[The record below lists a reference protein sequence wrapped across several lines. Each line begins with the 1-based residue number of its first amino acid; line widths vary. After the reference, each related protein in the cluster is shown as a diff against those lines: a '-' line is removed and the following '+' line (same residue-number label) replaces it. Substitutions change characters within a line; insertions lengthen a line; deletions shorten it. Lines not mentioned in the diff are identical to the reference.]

1 MNSLSKKQKT
11 HTLLTIVILVLM
23 ILTMTGLS
31 FLMVQRSK
39 SLIMNETQRYL
50 SELSKQTS
58 TRVEQNI
65 ARNMSQLREVSSN
78 LSQVA
83 TNDAIGQKII
93 DTSLEENGFSWIGY
107 VNQKG
112 TLYIKDHTSVNIGKL
127 DVVRDAMHKQQ
138 SGVSKQLEQLYGED
152 GILYAVPFYVK
163 GETKGAMVAWNSTA
177 DLQLLSDTDTFNGVG
192 FSYIISQNGEFIMH
206 SSNRYAVFQEQG
218 FYESIEDVADIDRG
232 SSLHTMMADLQAR
245 KSGTLHYTVHKDVRG
260 ESEERTLYYTPLQEG
275 SWYLLSIAPSMIYAE
290 NIQGFT
296 NFSVMINV
304 FIFLVFGILIIY
316 ILFSNN
322 KFNKEIYRV
331 AYVDPITGGFTAP
344 RFEKE
349 LQRLLSDFHP
359 FAFVSLDIRKF
370 KLINDSFGSG
380 DGDRVLHYVHGC
392 LQSIL
397 KSDEFVARISSDTY
411 NLILQTTDA
420 AEIRRRLEDVTE
432 AVNSYNQTR
441 EHTYYLPLDCGVYI
455 VTDRSIDIVNIRD
468 RANTARK
475 NNKNRT
481 GRYVCSCVFYDDLD
495 RVQMLKEKK
504 MENTMEQA
512 LASGEFIVYLQPKI
526 NLAKSEIVGAEA
538 LVRWNS
544 PKDGLISPGEFIPF
558 FEKNGFIV
566 KLDLYVFDC
575 VCRLLKDWNARGI
588 KAVPISVNL
597 SRNHLSDPQFLERF
611 EAIQKKYGVAS
622 SLLEFELTETVVFEN
637 LELLKNVIEQIH
649 AAGFQCSM
657 DDFGSGYSSLNVL
670 KEIPVD
676 ILKLDG
682 VFFDKEGDPRGNDV
696 VESAIELARK
706 LGMKT
711 VAEGV
716 ETFSQVEF
724 LKNAACDMVQGYV
737 FSKPLSIENFEI
749 LAFSATMKKAG
760 KNTTEE

>member
-1 MNSLSKKQKT
+1 M
-11 HTLLTIVILVLM
+11 
-23 ILTMTGLS
+23 
-31 FLMVQRSK
+31 
-39 SLIMNETQRYL
+39 
-50 SELSKQTS
+50 
-58 TRVEQNI
+58 
-65 ARNMSQLREVSSN
+65 
-78 LSQVA
+78 
-83 TNDAIGQKII
+83 
-93 DTSLEENGFSWIGY
+93 
-107 VNQKG
+107 
-112 TLYIKDHTSVNIGKL
+112 
-127 DVVRDAMHKQQ
+127 
-138 SGVSKQLEQLYGED
+138 
-152 GILYAVPFYVK
+152 
-163 GETKGAMVAWNSTA
+163 
-177 DLQLLSDTDTFNGVG
+177 
-192 FSYIISQNGEFIMH
+192 
-206 SSNRYAVFQEQG
+206 
-218 FYESIEDVADIDRG
+218 
-232 SSLHTMMADLQAR
+232 
-245 KSGTLHYTVHKDVRG
+245 
-260 ESEERTLYYTPLQEG
+260 
-275 SWYLLSIAPSMIYAE
+275 
-290 NIQGFT
+290 
-296 NFSVMINV
+296 
-304 FIFLVFGILIIY
+304 
-316 ILFSNN
+316 
-322 KFNKEIYRV
+322 
-331 AYVDPITGGFTAP
+331 
-344 RFEKE
+344 
-349 LQRLLSDFHP
+349 
-359 FAFVSLDIRKF
+359 
-370 KLINDSFGSG
+370 
-380 DGDRVLHYVHGC
+380 
-392 LQSIL
+392 
-397 KSDEFVARISSDTY
+397 
-411 NLILQTTDA
+411 
-420 AEIRRRLEDVTE
+420 
-432 AVNSYNQTR
+432 
-441 EHTYYLPLDCGVYI
+441 
-455 VTDRSIDIVNIRD
+455 
-468 RANTARK
+468 
-475 NNKNRT
+475 
-481 GRYVCSCVFYDDLD
+481 CSCVFYDDLD

-512 LASGEFIVYLQPKI
+512 LANGEFIVYLQPKI

-749 LAFSATMKKAG
+749 LAFSATMKKTG